1 MQRCSYEIESIAI
14 VQLVSKPAPRTNPRY
29 APSVCE
35 ILKLRQQTDV
45 DNRAPS
51 ALQTTAAFVNP
62 SAPQTSQVGPLAA
75 DDERRSHAIARAR
88 QQVLQDRSA
97 LAWGLAAPWVD
108 RSWQRCLQ
116 LGMAPSQ
123 PVQFEVIS
131 PAHRAL
137 TQEANQRLLQSAQGI
152 MQGLGNAIANTGYFA
167 ILTNAEGIVL
177 DTSGPI
183 DSHDQRASLITR
195 IGTDLSEQR
204 VGTTAIGTAL
214 AELQPVWLHRG
225 EHFFLGNTHYT
236 CAGVP
241 LFDPEGQCMGM
252 LDLTGID
259 VPERTELKHLVM
271 QSGAQI
277 ENAMVLATPHRLMLR
292 LNWPGHGLGSTA
304 DALLGLDAEGR
315 VSGANSVA
323 RQIVPGLTAQVHAS
337 GLFGLPF
344 QALFDAARR
353 SDNTLD
359 VPLRNGLRLRA
370 LATLASSA
378 HAANATAQ
386 PHGGAVAIR
395 QMQAS
400 MIRQA
405 MEESGGNVALAAQTL
420 GISRATLY
428 RKLGHK
434 D

>member
-1 MQRCSYEIESIAI
+1 M
-14 VQLVSKPAPRTNPRY
+14 
-29 APSVCE
+29 
-35 ILKLRQQTDV
+35 
-45 DNRAPS
+45 
-51 ALQTTAAFVNP
+51 NP
-62 SAPQTSQVGPLAA
+62 SAPPASPIAQFSVDGGL
-75 DDERRSHAIARAR
+75 RSDAIARAR
-88 QQVLQDRSA
+88 QLALQNRTGVVNGMVAS
-97 LAWGLAAPWVD
+97 WVD

-116 LGMAPSQ
+116 LGMEPTQ
-123 PVQFEVIS
+123 PVQFDLIS
-131 PAHRAL
+131 PAQRAL
-137 TQEANQRLLQSAQGI
+137 TQESNQRLLQSAQSI

-167 ILTNAEGIVL
+167 ILTNAQGVVL

-277 ENAMVLATPHRLMLR
+277 ENALVLATPHRLMLR
-292 LNWPGHGLGSTA
+292 LNWPGHGLGSTS
-304 DALLGLDAEGR
+304 DALLGLDDEGR

-323 RQIVPGLTAQVHAS
+323 RQIVPGLCPQVHAS
-337 GLFGLPF
+337 EVFGLPF
-344 QALFDAARR
+344 QLFFDAARR
-353 SDNTLD
+353 SNNTLD

-370 LATLASSA
+370 LATLAQSS
-378 HAANATAQ
+378 HAPNALVS

-428 RKLGHK
+428 RKLGRK

>member
-1 MQRCSYEIESIAI
+1 MNPNSTQPI
-14 VQLVSKPAPRTNPRY
+14 QLAPGHSGDAGRDAT
-29 APSVCE
+29 
-35 ILKLRQQTDV
+35 
-45 DNRAPS
+45 
-51 ALQTTAAFVNP
+51 
-62 SAPQTSQVGPLAA
+62 
-75 DDERRSHAIARAR
+75 IARAR
-88 QQVLQDRSA
+88 QLVLQERTLTNTGLTA
-97 LAWGLAAPWVD
+97 AWVE

-116 LGMAPSQ
+116 LGLQPQQ
-123 PVQFEVIS
+123 PVQFDVIS
-131 PAHRAL
+131 PARRAL
-137 TQEANQRLLQSAQGI
+137 TQESNQRLLQSARNI
-152 MQGLGNAIANTGYFA
+152 MQGLGKAIANTGYFA
-167 ILTNAEGIVL
+167 ILTNAQGVVL

-183 DSHDQRASLITR
+183 DVHNARASLITR

-204 VGTTAIGTAL
+204 IGTTAIGTAL

-225 EHFFLGNTHYT
+225 EHFLLDNTHYT

-241 LFDPEGQCMGM
+241 LFDPDGCCMGM

-259 VPERTELKHLVM
+259 VPERTELKHLLM

-277 ENAMVLATPHRLMLR
+277 ENALVLATPHRLMLR

-304 DALLGLDAEGR
+304 DALLGLDGDGR

-323 RQIVPGLTAQVHAS
+323 RQIVPGVATQVPTS
-337 GLFGLPF
+337 ELFGLPF

-359 VPLRNGLRLRA
+359 VPLHNGLRLRA
-370 LATLASSA
+370 LATLTQVAVL
-378 HAANATAQ
+378 
-386 PHGGAVAIR
+386 PHTSTLPNGGAVAIR

-405 MEESGGNVALAAQTL
+405 MEQAGGNVALAAQTL

-428 RKLGHK
+428 RKLGHR

>member
-1 MQRCSYEIESIAI
+1 M
-14 VQLVSKPAPRTNPRY
+14 
-29 APSVCE
+29 
-35 ILKLRQQTDV
+35 
-45 DNRAPS
+45 
-51 ALQTTAAFVNP
+51 NP
-62 SAPQTSQVGPLAA
+62 SIHHTVPVAHIAA
-75 DDERRSHAIARAR
+75 TEDRRSEAIAHAR
-88 QQVLQDRSA
+88 QQVLHDRTTVA
-97 LAWGLAAPWVD
+97 CGLAAPWVD

-116 LGMAPSQ
+116 LGMEPTQ
-123 PVQFEVIS
+123 PVQFDVIS
-131 PAHRAL
+131 PAQRAL
-137 TQEANQRLLQSAQGI
+137 TQEANQRLLQSAQAI

-167 ILTNAEGIVL
+167 ILTNAQGVVL

-183 DSHDQRASLITR
+183 NNQDQRAGLITR

-241 LFDPEGQCMGM
+241 LFDPEGQCIGM

-277 ENAMVLATPHRLMLR
+277 ENALVLATPHRLMLR

-323 RQIVPGLTAQVHAS
+323 RQIVPGLCPQVHAS
-337 GLFGLPF
+337 EVFGLPF
-344 QALFDAARR
+344 QLFFDAARR

-370 LATLASSA
+370 LATLAQSS
-378 HAANATAQ
+378 HTPNALVL

-405 MEESGGNVALAAQTL
+405 MEESGGNVALAAQAL

>member
-1 MQRCSYEIESIAI
+1 M
-14 VQLVSKPAPRTNPRY
+14 
-29 APSVCE
+29 
-35 ILKLRQQTDV
+35 
-45 DNRAPS
+45 
-51 ALQTTAAFVNP
+51 NP
-62 SAPQTSQVGPLAA
+62 SIHHTVPVAHIAA
-75 DDERRSHAIARAR
+75 TEDRRSEAIAHAR
-88 QQVLQDRSA
+88 QQVLHDRTTVA
-97 LAWGLAAPWVD
+97 CGLAAPWVD

-116 LGMAPSQ
+116 LGMEPTQ
-123 PVQFEVIS
+123 PVQFDVIS
-131 PAHRAL
+131 PAQRAL
-137 TQEANQRLLQSAQGI
+137 TQEANQRLLQSAQAI

-167 ILTNAEGIVL
+167 ILTNAQGVVL

-183 DSHDQRASLITR
+183 NNQDQRAGLITR

-277 ENAMVLATPHRLMLR
+277 ENALVLATPHRLMLR

-323 RQIVPGLTAQVHAS
+323 RQIVPGLCPQVHAS
-337 GLFGLPF
+337 EVFGLPF
-344 QALFDAARR
+344 QLFFDAARR

-370 LATLASSA
+370 LATLAQSS
-378 HAANATAQ
+378 HTPNALVL

-405 MEESGGNVALAAQTL
+405 MEESGGNVALAAQAL

>member
-1 MQRCSYEIESIAI
+1 M
-14 VQLVSKPAPRTNPRY
+14 
-29 APSVCE
+29 
-35 ILKLRQQTDV
+35 
-45 DNRAPS
+45 
-51 ALQTTAAFVNP
+51 NP
-62 SAPQTSQVGPLAA
+62 SIHQTVPVAHIAA
-75 DDERRSHAIARAR
+75 TEDRRSEAIAHAR
-88 QQVLQDRSA
+88 QQVLHDRTTVA
-97 LAWGLAAPWVD
+97 CGLAAPWVD

-116 LGMAPSQ
+116 LGMEPTQ
-123 PVQFEVIS
+123 PVQFDVIS
-131 PAHRAL
+131 PAQRAL
-137 TQEANQRLLQSAQGI
+137 TQEANQRLLQSAQAI

-167 ILTNAEGIVL
+167 ILTNAQGVVL

-183 DSHDQRASLITR
+183 NSQDQRAGLITR

-277 ENAMVLATPHRLMLR
+277 ENALVLATPHRLMLR

-323 RQIVPGLTAQVHAS
+323 RQIVPGLCPQVHAS
-337 GLFGLPF
+337 EVFGLPF
-344 QALFDAARR
+344 QLFFDAARR

-370 LATLASSA
+370 LATLAQSS
-378 HAANATAQ
+378 HTPNALVS

>member
-1 MQRCSYEIESIAI
+1 MNPSIHQSVPVAHIAATEDRRSEAI
-14 VQLVSKPAPRTNPRY
+14 AHARQLVLHDRTTV
-29 APSVCE
+29 AC
-35 ILKLRQQTDV
+35 
-45 DNRAPS
+45 
-51 ALQTTAAFVNP
+51 
-62 SAPQTSQVGPLAA
+62 
-75 DDERRSHAIARAR
+75 
-88 QQVLQDRSA
+88 
-97 LAWGLAAPWVD
+97 GLAAPWVD

-116 LGMAPSQ
+116 LGMEPTQ
-123 PVQFEVIS
+123 PVQFDVIS
-131 PAHRAL
+131 PAQRAL
-137 TQEANQRLLQSAQGI
+137 TQEANQRLLQSAQAI

-167 ILTNAEGIVL
+167 ILTNAQGVVL

-183 DSHDQRASLITR
+183 NNQDQRAGLITR

-277 ENAMVLATPHRLMLR
+277 ENALVLATPHRLMLR

-323 RQIVPGLTAQVHAS
+323 RQIVPGLCPQVHAS
-337 GLFGLPF
+337 EVFGLPF
-344 QALFDAARR
+344 QLFFDAARR

-370 LATLASSA
+370 LATLAQSS
-378 HAANATAQ
+378 HTPNALVS

-405 MEESGGNVALAAQTL
+405 MEESGGNVALAAQAL